1 MSTSCG
7 TSRKYAIPEKGKKKE
22 NKGEHYCYYSVKQNK
37 TQTANKNNTT
47 NNVYESL
54 PYKKVEML
62 SSNCPK

>member
-7 TSRKYAIPEKGKKKE
+7 TSRKYAIPEKGKKRKQ
-22 NKGEHYCYYSVKQNK
+22 KRTLLLLFSKTKQN
-37 TQTANKNNTT
+37 ANSKQNNTT

-62 SSNCPK
+62 SNNCPK

>member
-7 TSRKYAIPEKGKKKE
+7 TSRKYAIPEKGKKRKQ
-22 NKGEHYCYYSVKQNK
+22 KRTLLLLFSKTKQN
-37 TQTANKNNTT
+37 ANSKQNITT